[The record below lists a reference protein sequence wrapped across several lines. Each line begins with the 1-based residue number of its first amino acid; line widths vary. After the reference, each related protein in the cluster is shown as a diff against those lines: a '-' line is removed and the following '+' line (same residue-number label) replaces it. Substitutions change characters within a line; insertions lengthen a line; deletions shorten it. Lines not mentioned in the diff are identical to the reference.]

1 MIRWPGYPCR
11 RALRS
16 KFLWSAAILLLLLA
30 AAACAWCR
38 FAPEEASGGYKSVYG
53 ILEYESPEE
62 LAAQIASAEEAL
74 RLE

>member
-1 MIRWPGYPCR
+1 MMRWLGYPCR

-38 FAPEEASGGYKSVYG
+38 FAPEEPSGEYKSV
-53 ILEYESPEE
+53 
-62 LAAQIASAEEAL
+62 
-74 RLE
+74 